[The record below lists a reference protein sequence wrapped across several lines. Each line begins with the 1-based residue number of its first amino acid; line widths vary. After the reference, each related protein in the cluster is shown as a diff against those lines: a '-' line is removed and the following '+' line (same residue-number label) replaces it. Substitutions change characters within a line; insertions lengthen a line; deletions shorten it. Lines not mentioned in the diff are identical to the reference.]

1 MERLPFGI
9 SRLDSVID
17 GGAPPG
23 SVVLLS
29 GEAGA
34 GAREF
39 MYTSAVMNSLAN
51 EGHELFDLH
60 YGDLADASAL
70 PDEVHYLSFT
80 ADADQL
86 DEEIGMA
93 MDDEIV
99 DSALDAIEFQSLSRQ
114 YFHVSPVPRDWYAS
128 EAPDIKNLRKR
139 HEEREGLLSALGR
152 ELSSRAPGNLVV
164 IDSLSDLAGALGED
178 IEWSD
183 VTYLVRG
190 IQKAAYD
197 WGAHPPAR
205 QPRHAVGHAT
215 GPARRRLQRDDDVQL
230 GDRRLDPGPDP
241 RRPAVP
247 GRPLAD
253 RGGKH
258 RHVRDRPRGGGLR
271 HQRRPEDPLNR
282 PSTGPSP
289 SIVSRNGRQTLN
301 YQLEKTVSQW
311 RASRLTTGR

>member
-197 WGAHPPAR
+197 WGGLILLHVN
-205 QPRHAVGHAT
+205 HDT
-215 GPARRRLQRDDDVQL
+215 LSDTQL
-230 GDRRLDPGPDP
+230 GQLVDACNGTMTFNWETGGSTRARTL
-241 RRPAVP
+241 VVQQF
-247 GRPLAD
+247 
-253 RGGKH
+253 RGVLSQIEEENIVTFETDLGEAGFDISD
-258 RHVRDRPRGGGLR
+258 VRKIR
-271 HQRRPEDPLNR
+271 
-282 PSTGPSP
+282 
-289 SIVSRNGRQTLN
+289 
-301 YQLEKTVSQW
+301 
-311 RASRLTTGR
+311 